1 MVNQVF
7 VVGLT
12 WQFLVRY
19 SYENM
24 EESFMADKSD
34 VINYDD
40 VYRIVI
46 KVRREDIVYLNGIF
60 ESYDN
65 LAVIR
70 TIDRWESLVEIL
82 ASPYFVADV
91 KKILDELKKEIQ
103 LEIIEEPK

>member
-1 MVNQVF
+1 MCG
-7 VVGLT
+7 VVSLT
-12 WQFLVRY
+12 WQFWLRY

-24 EESFMADKSD
+24 KESLMTTKSD
-34 VINYDD
+34 VINYND
-40 VYRIVI
+40 VYRILI
-46 KVRREDIVYLNGIF
+46 KVNREDIVYLNGIF

-82 ASPYFVADV
+82 ASPYFVSDV

-103 LEIIEEPK
+103 LEIIEEAI

>member
-1 MVNQVF
+1 MK
-7 VVGLT
+7 
-12 WQFLVRY
+12 
-19 SYENM
+19 ENLIT
-24 EESFMADKSD
+24 DKSD
-34 VINYDD
+34 VINYYD